1 MDQYPDENEEF
12 ELQYQD
18 ELELMNDFP
27 PDEQNGKFNAA
38 SRDQL
43 AYSSKSFADYRPA
56 VAANSTQIK
65 PGLSQVTL
73 NSPQLSQISFNGD
86 DSQISTLAGPV
97 NRRLFGTPKQSHAR
111 GASTPLVAK
120 SKMPPI
126 QEVIDIDDMA
136 PSTANKALEELERA
150 TLKRK
155 RLERDLFGNIDDI
168 FGNETYEDPE
178 AKKARTE
185 EERDLEIIEKIL
197 ETRKKLQEQSKAV
210 RKDNLSRLEALHA
223 FKMRNLSYTIPQWP
237 FMPLRR
243 SDDERVYVRFHSEDY
258 ETKAINEIKAAP
270 TIGSLLGENKQKIWD
285 DANELILKRANSKAK
300 EIQEVIVV
308 EPTADKDT
316 RLWVEKYKP
325 RKYIDLLSDEM
336 TNRSLL
342 YWLKMWDKVVFGKEF
357 KALQANANNNG
368 ELNTFN
374 KRTGKF
380 ESTGGWRPRKSKQL
394 LNTNVDEMGRP
405 MQKVALLCGPP
416 GLGKTTLAH
425 TIARH
430 AGYNVREINASD
442 DRSPE
447 AFKMALEND
456 EIDGAPRQSIE
467 FLVKFVTD
475 SVQSKAK
482 TKGGKATH
490 NILKRPI
497 ICICNDVYDPA
508 LRPLRQIAFVVTFP
522 PIDSAR
528 LAERLVQVAQNERLK
543 TDFGTLI
550 SLAEKSG
557 NDVRCCISTMQFF
570 SAQKNALK
578 LQDVL
583 NNNLGQKDRHQ
594 GLFDVW
600 GSIFRIQRP
609 KKQLTEARG
618 EEKEAQVTMTDMSI
632 STRVRHTLDVVHSGG
647 DYGRLMQGVYENYL
661 QQKMPDPDLNGVVE
675 ATQWFCFSDIVQQ
688 QINHLQNYT
697 VYPYLQYGFVI
708 WHLLFA
714 SLAWPKINF
723 PTKGYEFQQKLTTQK
738 NIFQSLRKSFTAST
752 VGIGQGSA
760 VLLETVP
767 LLKYILSP
775 QLRSVAIQLLSQKEQ
790 ADLKHCVE
798 IMVDLGITYTQVKS
812 ADGPY
817 IFRME
822 PDLDTIM
829 QFPNFPGV
837 TLSYFGR
844 QLVSR
849 EVELERIHRSTPK
862 AIGPVKSA
870 ATAKPNTKT
879 TSPTNLPNHLQRLK
893 PKRIET
899 SAKSKANNE
908 VIKCFFNMKS
918 KYGEACCNVLPAKLQ
933 NVFEAEV
940 LQLLPN
946 RDQHGRRILVLE
958 AGKKWKPS
966 KVPLV
971 DLFRGIQLTVL
982 GSMVEPLSQICGA
995 IVIIDVEGLPMG
1007 HVMQFTPNFA
1017 AMLLDYVQDCICMR
1031 LKAVHIVNN
1040 SYIFNIL
1047 FNIFKPFIREK
1058 LRKRI
1063 FFHGKDFKSLTSHI
1077 EASAL
1082 PPKYGGTATWELPS
1096 GKLLGEFFN
1105 CYTADFEKA
1114 DSYGFTEGYKAKK

>member
-18 ELELMNDFP
+18 ELEMLDEFP
-27 PDEQNGKFNAA
+27 PDEQNDFH
-38 SRDQL
+38 
-43 AYSSKSFADYRPA
+43 P
-56 VAANSTQIK
+56 VIAANSTKVK
-65 PGLSQVTL
+65 PGLSQITL

-86 DSQISTLAGPV
+86 DSQISSLAGPV
-97 NRRLFGTPKQSHAR
+97 NRRLFGTPKQQHVR
-111 GASTPLVAK
+111 GASTPLITK
-120 SKMPPI
+120 NKMAPI
-126 QEVIDIDDMA
+126 QEVIDIDDMG

-150 TLKRK
+150 TNKRK

-168 FGNETYEDPE
+168 FCNETYEDPE

-185 EERDLEIIEKIL
+185 EERDLEAIEKIL
-197 ETRKKLQEQSKAV
+197 ETRRKLQEQNRAV
-210 RKDNLSRLEALHA
+210 RKDHLSRLEALHA

-243 SDDERVYVRFHSEDY
+243 SDDERVYVRFHSDDY
-258 ETKAINEIKAAP
+258 ETRAINEIKAAP
-270 TIGSLLGENKQKIWD
+270 SIGSLLGENKQKIWD
-285 DANELILKRANSKAK
+285 EANELVLKRTNSKTVETQEQ
-300 EIQEVIVV
+300 EIIVV
-308 EPTADKDT
+308 EPTADKDA

-357 KALQANANNNG
+357 KALQANANNNA

-380 ESTGGWRPRKSKQL
+380 ESTGGWRSRKTKQF
-394 LNTNVDEMGRP
+394 LNTNVDELGRP

-447 AFKMALEND
+447 AFKMALENGTQMTSVMNESKKPNCIILD
-456 EIDGAPRQSIE
+456 EIDGAPKQSIE
-467 FLVKFVTD
+467 FLVKFVSD

-482 TKGGKATH
+482 AKGSKATH

-528 LAERLVQVAQNERLK
+528 LAERLVQVAQSEHLR

-609 KKQLTEARG
+609 KKQLTQGANDE
-618 EEKEAQVTMTDMSI
+618 EAQVTMTDMSV

-661 QQKMPDPDLNGVVE
+661 QQKMPDPNLNGIVE
-675 ATQWFCFSDIVQQ
+675 ATQWFCFSDLIQT

-697 VYPYLQYGFVI
+697 VYPYLQYGFVV

-723 PTKGYEFQQKLTTQK
+723 PTKGYEFQQKQTTQK
-738 NIFQSLRKSFTAST
+738 NIFQSLRKSFTCST
-752 VGIGQGSA
+752 VGIGQGTV

-775 QLRSVAIQLLSQKEQ
+775 QLRSVAIQLLSKKEQ

-798 IMVDLGITYTQVKS
+798 IMADLGITYTQVKS

-817 IFRME
+817 IYRME
-822 PDLDTIM
+822 PDLDNIM
-829 QFPNFPGV
+829 QFPNFPGIS
-837 TLSYFGR
+837 LSYFGR

-862 AIGPVKSA
+862 AIGP
-870 ATAKPNTKT
+870 TKT
-879 TSPTNLPNHLQRLK
+879 PAPTKSSDTKNTSPTNLPNHLQRLK
-893 PKRIET
+893 PKRIDAA
-899 SAKSKANNE
+899 AKAKANIE
-908 VIKCFFNMKS
+908 VVS
-918 KYGEACCNVLPAKLQ
+918 
-933 NVFEAEV
+933 
-940 LQLLPN
+940 
-946 RDQHGRRILVLE
+946 
-958 AGKKWKPS
+958 
-966 KVPLV
+966 
-971 DLFRGIQLTVL
+971 
-982 GSMVEPLSQICGA
+982 
-995 IVIIDVEGLPMG
+995 
-1007 HVMQFTPNFA
+1007 
-1017 AMLLDYVQDCICMR
+1017 
-1031 LKAVHIVNN
+1031 
-1040 SYIFNIL
+1040 
-1047 FNIFKPFIREK
+1047 
-1058 LRKRI
+1058 
-1063 FFHGKDFKSLTSHI
+1063 KDFFGRIQRK
-1077 EASAL
+1077 
-1082 PPKYGGTATWELPS
+1082 TATQTLAEESKSDPIVKSPIWYRYKEGFNNAVRKDIHMNEL
-1096 GKLLGEFFN
+1096 L
-1105 CYTADFEKA
+1105 
-1114 DSYGFTEGYKAKK
+1114 